1 MNLPLLNLLLIVSLL
16 TFHQLFYLN
25 QSSSEQSLPE
35 NGGTVC
41 QVQAFLAVAHDE
53 ASDLQVLQH
62 HDVLLSQ
69 QTRGYGGERRAHPRR
84 AL

>member
-1 MNLPLLNLLLIVSLL
+1 MKLDIHFLFLILSLVCMNLPLLNLLLIVSLL
-16 TFHQLFYLN
+16 TFHQLFYFN

-53 ASDLQVLQH
+53 ASDLQVL
-62 HDVLLSQ
+62 
-69 QTRGYGGERRAHPRR
+69 
-84 AL
+84 